1 MTASAAGTP
10 WERGRLDSRSGH
22 SKLLFGRMYED
33 ASIEIG
39 AFPPGGRVFCIA
51 SAGCTAMQLVP
62 RHRVVAVDINPVQL
76 EYARRRCAGGPVVRG
91 SADRLMGFARA
102 FAPLVGWTRARL
114 RAFLALDDPA
124 EQIAFWRRHLDTR
137 RFRRGIDGMLSTPV
151 LRAVYARDFLRVLPP
166 HAGAVLRER
175 MERCFAR
182 HSNRRNPYAS
192 ALLLGE
198 TSAKPPPPE
207 SKAIRFVHADAAAF
221 LEGEPPGSFDG
232 FTLSNILDGAGPNYE
247 RRLLAAVERAA
258 APGATMVLRSIREPR
273 SDSLAENKAAEDR
286 AMLWGLVEV
295 RSVVTS

>member
-1 MTASAAGTP
+1 MTASVAGTP
-10 WERGRLDSRSGH
+10 WNRGRLDGRTGR

-51 SAGCTAMQLVP
+51 SAGCTAMQLAP
-62 RHRVVAVDINPVQL
+62 RHQVVAVDINSVQL
-76 EYARRRCAGGPVVRG
+76 EYARRRCAGGPLVCG
-91 SADRLMGFARA
+91 SADRVMGFARA
-102 FAPLVGWTRARL
+102 FAPLVGWTRARI
-114 RAFLALDDPA
+114 RAFLTLDDPA

-137 RFRRGIDGMLSTPV
+137 RFRWGIDGMLSTTV
-151 LRAVYARDFLRVLPP
+151 LHAMYAHDFLGVLPP
-166 HAGAVLRER
+166 HAGAVMHAR

-198 TSAKPPPPE
+198 TTVEPPPPE
-207 SKAIRFVHADAAAF
+207 AKAIRFVHADAAAF
-221 LEGEPPGSFDG
+221 LEGEPTGSFDG
-232 FTLSNILDGAGPNYE
+232 FTLSNIPDGAGPEYE

-258 APGATMVLRSIREPR
+258 APGAIVVLRSIREPR

-295 RSVVTS
+295 RSVVAS